1 MRSSAQML
9 GLSVHN
15 LDCKDTVLDRNCTP
29 SGQPSANPST
39 GLLTH
44 TCCSPWA
51 DDADYQLLQICEMQL
66 STAKGSCMTAAVPLL
81 KLLQAEPH
89 AGPHEL
95 SLLRVDCPCDCLS
108 LPFAVGRYLQIPRY
122 L

>member
-1 MRSSAQML
+1 
-9 GLSVHN
+9 
-15 LDCKDTVLDRNCTP
+15 
-29 SGQPSANPST
+29 
-39 GLLTH
+39 
-44 TCCSPWA
+44 
-51 DDADYQLLQICEMQL
+51 
-66 STAKGSCMTAAVPLL
+66 MTAAVSLF

>member
-1 MRSSAQML
+1 VSSAAQTL
-9 GLSVHN
+9 GLSVQTYIARILCQAGN
-15 LDCKDTVLDRNCTP
+15 VT